1 MKERTAQEWLNEL
14 EREEKVHRKFRNRSE
29 KIVERYEDDNEANAR
44 RNDEDKFNILWSNE
58 EVLHSALYAKT
69 PNPEVRRRYLD
80 RDPVGKQAAEITE
93 RAVSYSLDTYDFDD
107 TIDNAITDY
116 LVPGMGQVRMRYKP
130 YFEEAEGDP
139 RYLEPRE
146 MEDGSIRLFDGDDDL
161 TDGEYQTDE
170 NGFPYRLGE
179 MVEKIVYEEVTCEEV
194 NWRRFRW
201 QPCQRWADCDWAA
214 IEHLMDTHDLE
225 ENYGEETAKKIPMG
239 FTEKGMK
246 RDEETKD
253 KGYAMIFEIF
263 DRKNR
268 KVYEIAYGRPEIL
281 KEEEDPLQL
290 EGFYPFPKPLIGS
303 KKNGKFIPIPDYHF
317 YQDQA
322 RELDIITDRIHKLT
336 AECKYRG
343 LYDASLKEM
352 LQLET
357 AEDGKFIAV
366 DMMKKLVNAS
376 GQADIG
382 RIIAEVPLAG
392 LIAALQQLYIAREE
406 AKQVIYE
413 ITGIADIMRGN
424 TNANETLGAQ
434 QLKTQFGSMR
444 MWKRQRKTAKF
455 IRDII
460 KLKAEIM
467 VENFQP
473 ATLEMMTG
481 MELTEEVYSVLTNDL
496 MRSYRIDIETDSTIA
511 EDASQEKQDR
521 IELVSAV
528 TEFLGVVGPMV
539 QAGAV
544 PDNVAKELLGFAV
557 RGFKIGR
564 TLEETLDEMGDNGEE
579 DPRITAMRNELE
591 QVKAQIQEQAEQ
603 QVMEVSQ
610 RAEAEIDKVNQK
622 LFETEKQL
630 AIERE
635 RTGLKREELAGKE
648 DLEIVKAQ
656 IAAIQQG
663 LN

>member
-1 MKERTAQEWLNEL
+1 MTERSAKEWLEEL
-14 EREEKVHRKFRNRSE
+14 EREDKAHRDFRIASE
-29 KIVERYEDDNEANAR
+29 KIVDRYEDESKHR
-44 RNDEDKFNILWSNE
+44 KGNDDKFNILWSNE

-80 RDPVGKQAAEITE
+80 RDPVGKKAAEITE

-116 LVPGMGQVRMRYKP
+116 LVPGMGQVRMRYTP
-130 YFEEAEGDP
+130 YFEETEGDP

-146 MEDGSIRLFDGDDDL
+146 MEDGSMRLFDGEDDV
-161 TDGEYQTDE
+161 TEGEYQTDE
-170 NGFPYRLGE
+170 NGFPYLPGE

-194 NWRRFRW
+194 NWRNFRW
-201 QPCQRWADCDWAA
+201 QPCKSWPKCDWAA
-214 IEHLMDTHDLE
+214 IEHLMDFDDLE
-225 ENYGEETAKKIPMG
+225 ENYGKDQATKIPMG
-239 FTEKGMK
+239 FTEKGGK
-246 RDEETKD
+246 KDEAAKD

-268 KVYEIAYGRPEIL
+268 KVYEIAYGHAEIL
-281 KEEEDPLQL
+281 KEEDDPLQL

-352 LQLET
+352 LALET

-376 GQADIG
+376 GQADIQ
-382 RIIAEVPLAG
+382 RIIAEVPLVG
-392 LIAALQQLYIAREE
+392 LIAALQQLYISRDQ

-424 TNANETLGAQ
+424 TDANETLGAQ

-481 MELTEEVYSVLTNDL
+481 IELTEDVYSILTNDL

-528 TEFLGVVGPMV
+528 TEFLGVVAPMV
-539 QAGAV
+539 EAGAV
-544 PDNVAKELLGFAV
+544 PENVAKELLGFAV

-564 TLEETLDEMGDNGEE
+564 SLEDVLDEMGDTGEE
-579 DPRITAMRNELE
+579 DPRIVAMQQELE
-591 QVKAQIQEQAEQ
+591 QAKAQLQQQAEQ

-622 LFETEKQL
+622 LYETEKQL

-635 RTGLKREELAGKE
+635 RTELKRDELAGKE
-648 DLEIVKAQ
+648 ELEIVKAQ
-656 IAAIQQG
+656 IKAIQQG
-663 LN
+663 LS